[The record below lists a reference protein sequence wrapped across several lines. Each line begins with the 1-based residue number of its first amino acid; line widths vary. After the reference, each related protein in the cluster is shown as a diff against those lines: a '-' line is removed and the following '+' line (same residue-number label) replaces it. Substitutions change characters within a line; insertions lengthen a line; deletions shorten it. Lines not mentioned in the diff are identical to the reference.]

1 MALNYAGVTR
11 LCLRMT
17 EAETFFRVELRCAV
31 FMTMPP
37 PPFYR
42 FRPHPWH
49 GLESGSNVPH
59 VVNAYIEITP
69 FDTMK
74 YEIDKMTGYLRVD
87 RPQRGSAQPP
97 TLYGFI
103 PRTYCAQRVAALSE
117 SGVDK
122 ADGDPL
128 DICVISERPITRAE
142 IVLDARVVGG
152 VRMLD
157 RGEVDDKI
165 VAVLDND
172 PYYNGTVDIEQIP
185 RAIVDR
191 LVHYFSTYK
200 LMPGTENQIAVS
212 GIYGR
217 DHAEAV
223 VKAALADYQE
233 SYDLAPPSMKY

>member
-1 MALNYAGVTR
+1 
-11 LCLRMT
+11 MT
-17 EAETFFRVELRCAV
+17 V
-31 FMTMPP
+31 PP

-49 GLESGSNVPH
+49 GLEPGIEAPT
-59 VVNAYIEITP
+59 VVTAYIEITP

-74 YEIDKMTGYLRVD
+74 YEIDKSTGYLKVD

-103 PRTYCAQRVAALSE
+103 PRTYCAQRVAALSS
-117 SGVDK
+117 SGVDM

-128 DICVISERPITRAE
+128 DICVVSERPITRSE
-142 IVLDARVVGG
+142 ILLDARVVGG
-152 VRMLD
+152 IRMID
-157 RGEVDDKI
+157 RGEADDKI
-165 VAVLDND
+165 IAVLDND
-172 PYYNGTVDIEQIP
+172 PYYKAINDVAQMP
-185 RAIVDR
+185 PAIVDR

-217 DHAEAV
+217 DHALEV

-233 SYDLAPPSMKY
+233 SYELAPPSMKF

>member
-1 MALNYAGVTR
+1 MKHADW
-11 LCLRMT
+11 
-17 EAETFFRVELRCAV
+17 
-31 FMTMPP
+31 
-37 PPFYR
+37 
-42 FRPHPWH
+42 RPHPWH
-49 GLESGSNVPH
+49 GLEAGRELPFW
-59 VVNAYIEITP
+59 VNAYIEITP

-74 YEIDKMTGYLRVD
+74 YEIDKSTGYLRVD

-142 IVLDARVVGG
+142 ILLDARVVGG
-152 VRMLD
+152 IRMLD

-172 PYYNGTVDIEQIP
+172 PYYTNTDDISAIP

-191 LVHYFSTYK
+191 LLHYFSTYK
-200 LMPGTENQIAVS
+200 LMPGTENQISVS
-212 GIYGR
+212 GVYGR

-223 VKAALADYQE
+223 VKASVADYQE
-233 SYDLAPPSMKY
+233 SYDLAPPSMRF